1 MKPSEII
8 SLARRQT
15 GCTEDI
21 VTPEEAYQF
30 LNFVIEDF
38 WADIRAS
45 DSWYWFDIVDVNV
58 TSWQSTYTF
67 TSTDWTLSN
76 AYPIHK
82 IQAVFI
88 KNKDNKWVDL
98 PVHFVDKVD
107 PNKRESLKEP
117 LACFITRESV
127 NLIPTPKE
135 STVMQIW
142 WFNYNPVLATTDD
155 LESDIWIPSRWH
167 YILVEWMKYWM
178 YGNMWVNFETPRVN
192 SRNFYDSEKDKALQN
207 IMDRGQLADTAY
219 LPNLNFLNY

>member
-1 MKPSEII
+1 MKPSKII
-8 SLARRQT
+8 ALARRQT

-21 VTPEEAYQF
+21 VTTQEAYDF

-38 WADIRAS
+38 GADIRAS
-45 DSWYWFDIVDVNV
+45 DSGYGFDIENINV
-58 TSWQSTYTF
+58 TAGQSTYTF
-67 TSTDWTLSN
+67 TNTEWDLSN

-98 PVHFVDKVD
+98 PVHFVDKVN
-107 PNKRESLKEP
+107 PNEWESLKEP

-135 STVMQIW
+135 STQMQIW
-142 WFNYNPVLATTDD
+142 GFNYNPVLATTDD

-178 YGNMWVNFETPRVN
+178 YGNMWVNFESARVN
-192 SRNFYDSEKDKALQN
+192 SRNFYDAEKDKALQN
-207 IMDRGQLADTAY
+207 IMDRWQLADTAY